1 MLVEC
6 QLLAASMMEMHA
18 DVYYYASEKILHQMV
33 DILHR
38 EDQTWTARG
47 VHFVDAEI
55 VDLLL
60 LSYLFAV
67 MLEM

>member
-6 QLLAASMMEMHA
+6 LLLAASMMEMH
-18 DVYYYASEKILHQMV
+18 DVVYHYASEKILHQMV
-33 DILHR
+33 GILHQ
-38 EDQTWTARG
+38 EGQTWTVRG
-47 VHFVDAEI
+47 VHFDADI

-60 LSYLFAV
+60 MSYLFAV